1 MRSRAAA
8 AVLSREGF
16 KEAYSMEGG
25 IRAWNGLR
33 AAGPPDAGMAYFEPA
48 KKPQEMI
55 ALAWILEEGA
65 CKFYGEMGKRAKGP
79 DEAAL
84 FRELSDD
91 EEKHK
96 SSLFKIY
103 QRRTGKD
110 ADPGF
115 PRSLLSLESGVD
127 YLEGGVVL
135 NKALEWAQGQELKD
149 ILDFSV
155 SLEVNAIDLYIKMER
170 NVEGEDAKE
179 VFQALSNQERNHL
192 KRLTAAHQTLIS

>member
-1 MRSRAAA
+1 VRSRAAA

-33 AAGPPDAGMAYFEPA
+33 AAGPPEAGMAYFEPA
-48 KKPQEMI
+48 QKPEEMI

-65 CKFYGEMGKRAKGP
+65 CKFYREMGKRQKGP

-96 SSLFKIY
+96 SSLLEIY

-115 PRSLLSLESGVD
+115 PRSLLSLEPGVD

-135 NKALEWAQGQELKD
+135 KKALEWAQGQELKE

-170 NVEGEDAKE
+170 KVEGGEAKE

-192 KRLTAAHQTLIS
+192 KRLTAGLQKDW

>member
-1 MRSRAAA
+1 
-8 AVLSREGF
+8 
-16 KEAYSMEGG
+16 MEGG

-33 AAGPPDAGMAYFEPA
+33 AAGPPEAGMAYFETA
-48 KKPQEMI
+48 KTPEELI

-65 CKFYGEMGKRAKGP
+65 CKFYREMGKRQKGP

-96 SSLFKIY
+96 SSLFEIY

-135 NKALEWAQGQELKD
+135 NKALEWTQGQDLGD

-170 NVEGEDAKE
+170 KVEGGEAKE

-192 KRLTAAHQTLIS
+192 KRLTEALQTLIS

>member
-33 AAGPPDAGMAYFEPA
+33 AAGPPDAGMAYFDPA
-48 KKPQEMI
+48 KKPEEMI
-55 ALAWILEEGA
+55 ALAWMLEEGA
-65 CKFYGEMGKRAKGP
+65 CKFYGTWGKGRRVRMRP
-79 DEAAL
+79 L
-84 FRELSDD
+84 FSGSCRMTKRNTNPPFS
-91 EEKHK
+91 K
-96 SSLFKIY
+96 ST
-103 QRRTGKD
+103 RDRTGKD

-170 NVEGEDAKE
+170 KVEGEDAKE

-192 KRLTAAHQTLIS
+192 KRLTAGLQKDW

>member
-16 KEAYSMEGG
+16 NEAYSMEGG
-25 IRAWNGLR
+25 IRAWKGLR
-33 AAGPPDAGMAYFEPA
+33 AAGPPDAGMAYFDPVRSPE
-48 KKPQEMI
+48 ELI
-55 ALAWILEEGA
+55 ALAWMLEEGS
-65 CKFYGEMGKRAKGP
+65 CKFYGEMRKEAKNP
-79 DEAAL
+79 ETTAL

-103 QRRTGKD
+103 QRRAGKD
-110 ADPGF
+110 SDPGF

-127 YLEGGVVL
+127 YLEGGIVL
-135 NKALEWAQGQELKD
+135 KKALEWVQGKGLRE
-149 ILDFSV
+149 IFEFSI

-170 NVEGEDAKE
+170 KVEGKEAKE

-192 KRLTAAHQTLIS
+192 RRLTAALQKD

>member
-33 AAGPPDAGMAYFEPA
+33 AAGPPEAGMAYFETA
-48 KKPQEMI
+48 QKPEEMI

-65 CKFYGEMGKRAKGP
+65 SKFYREMGKRQKGP

-84 FRELSDD
+84 FKELSED

-96 SSLFKIY
+96 TSLFSIY
-103 QRRTGKD
+103 QKRAGKG
-110 ADPGF
+110 ADSAF

-127 YLEGGVVL
+127 YLEGGVLL
-135 NKALEWAQGQELKD
+135 NKALEWTQGQELRD

-155 SLEVNAIDLYIKMER
+155 SLEANAIDLYIKMER
-170 NVEGEDAKE
+170 KAEGGEAKE
-179 VFQALSNQERNHL
+179 VFRALSNQERNHL
-192 KRLTAAHQTLIS
+192 KRLTAALQTLIS

>member
-1 MRSRAAA
+1 
-8 AVLSREGF
+8 
-16 KEAYSMEGG
+16 MEGG

-48 KKPQEMI
+48 QKPEEMI

-65 CKFYGEMGKRAKGP
+65 SKFYREMGKRQKGP

-84 FRELSDD
+84 FQELSDD

-135 NKALEWAQGQELKD
+135 NKALEWAQGQELRD

-170 NVEGEDAKE
+170 KVESGEAKE
-179 VFQALSNQERNHL
+179 IFQGLSNQERNHL
-192 KRLTAAHQTLIS
+192 KRLTEAHQTLTS

>member
-1 MRSRAAA
+1 VRSRAAA
-8 AVLSREGF
+8 AILSREGF

-25 IRAWNGLR
+25 IHAWNGLR
-33 AAGPPDAGMAYFEPA
+33 AAGPPEAGMAYFEPA
-48 KKPQEMI
+48 QKPEEMI

-65 CKFYGEMGKRAKGP
+65 FKFYREMGKRQKGP
-79 DEAAL
+79 DEASL

-96 SSLFKIY
+96 ISLFKIY
-103 QRRTGKD
+103 QRRTGED

-115 PRSLLSLESGVD
+115 PRSLLSLESGTD

-170 NVEGEDAKE
+170 KVEGGEAKE

-192 KRLTAAHQTLIS
+192 KRLTAALQKDW